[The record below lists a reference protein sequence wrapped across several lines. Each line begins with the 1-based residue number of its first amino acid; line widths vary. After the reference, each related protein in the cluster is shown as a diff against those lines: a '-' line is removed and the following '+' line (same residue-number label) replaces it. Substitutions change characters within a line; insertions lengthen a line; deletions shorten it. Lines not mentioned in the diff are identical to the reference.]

1 MDTTTSRQRLIK
13 EQHQGNFAYRFTPR
27 KLGMIAFAL
36 AIISLLG
43 YGYSIRDDS
52 NLSAADGTGYLFG
65 ILGGSFMLLLM
76 FYPLRKK
83 LRFMHH
89 WGLVKHWFRMHML
102 LGILGP
108 VFILFHSNFSLGS
121 TNSNLALTAMLL
133 VAGSG
138 LVGRYIYQK
147 IHFGLY
153 GHRAT
158 LKELRNDLQI
168 SKGNLGSYVS
178 PPAKVVHMLENF
190 EKRMLKQHLFIINF
204 ILLPVM
210 FFYARW
216 VHFRVRSGLKKSLR
230 EQARNNN
237 WGKDMLRELNHDTL
251 ILFNEYFY
259 CLKKTS
265 QLGMYARLFSIWHIL
280 HLPLFIILI
289 ITGIIHVIAVHMY

>member
-1 MDTTTSRQRLIK
+1 
-13 EQHQGNFAYRFTPR
+13 
-27 KLGMIAFAL
+27 MIAFAL
-36 AIISLLG
+36 AIVGLLG
-43 YGYSIRDDS
+43 YGHSIRDDS

-89 WGLVKHWFRMHML
+89 WGPVKYWFRMHML

-108 VFILFHSNFSLGS
+108 VLILFHANFSLGS
-121 TNSNLALTAMLL
+121 TNSNLALSAMML

-158 LKELRNDLQI
+158 LEELRGDLQI
-168 SKGNLGSYVS
+168 SRGNLGSCINL
-178 PPAKVVHMLENF
+178 PAKVAHMLQNLER
-190 EKRMLKQHLFIINF
+190 RMLKQHLFIINLA
-204 ILLPVM
+204 LLPLM
-210 FFYARW
+210 FVYARW
-216 VHFRVRSGLKKSLR
+216 FHFRIRSGLKQSLGK
-230 EQARNNN
+230 QARNNN
-237 WGKDMLRELNHDTL
+237 WDKDMLQEVTHDTL

-265 QLGMYARLFSIWHIL
+265 QLGIYARLFSIWHIL
-280 HLPLFIILI
+280 HLPLFFILV

>member
-1 MDTTTSRQRLIK
+1 MDTTTSRQRLVK
-13 EQHQGNFAYRFTPR
+13 EQYQGNLVYGLTPR
-27 KLGMIAFAL
+27 KSGVIVFAL
-36 AIISLLG
+36 ATISLLG
-43 YGYSIRDDS
+43 YGYSIRDNS
-52 NLSAADGTGYLFG
+52 TLSAADGTGYLLG
-65 ILGGSFMLLLM
+65 ILGGSFMLLLLL
-76 FYPLRKK
+76 YPLRKK

-89 WGLVKHWFRMHML
+89 WGPVKHWFRLHML
-102 LGILGP
+102 LGVLGP

-121 TNSNLALTAMLL
+121 TNSNLAMIAMLL

-158 LKELRNDLQI
+158 LEELRNNLQI
-168 SKGNLGSYVS
+168 SKGNLGSYIILPV
-178 PPAKVVHMLENF
+178 KVEHMLKNL
-190 EKRMLKQHLFIINF
+190 EKRMLKQHLFIVNV
-204 ILLPVM
+204 ILLPMM
-210 FFYARW
+210 FVYARW
-216 VHFRVRSGLKKSLR
+216 GHFRIISGLKKSLKKH
-230 EQARNNN
+230 ANKNN
-237 WGKDMLRELNHDTL
+237 WDKDMLQELTHDTL

-265 QLGMYARLFSIWHIL
+265 QLGIYARLFSIWHIL